1 MTADLDLRN
10 DVMAELALEPSLGAE
25 SIGVG
30 ARDGIVTL
38 SGHVGTHAQKLLAAK
53 AAGRVA
59 GVRALA
65 LELDVQ
71 LSPEH
76 RRSDSEIAAAVLDA
90 LATRALVPVEHV
102 RVVVDK
108 GWVTLWG
115 DVEWHYERDS
125 AERALQALPGVVG
138 VSDLIEVRRQPTP
151 QGLAER
157 IQLALERQAQ
167 REARRIRIEVRG
179 DEVVLRGDV
188 NSGFERDAALGAVVA
203 VSGVGRVFDELR
215 VRDPGSIAQPHGAS
229 QPAHDSNARD

>member
-1 MTADLDLRN
+1 MRSDADLRN
-10 DVMAELALEPSLGAE
+10 EVMAELALVPSLVAE

-38 SGHVGTHAQKLLAAK
+38 SGHIATHAQKVLAAK

-76 RRSDSEIAAAVLDA
+76 RRSDSEIAEAVLDA
-90 LATRALVPVEHV
+90 LATRALVPIEHV
-102 RVVVDK
+102 RVEVDK
-108 GWVTLWG
+108 GWVTLCG
-115 DVEWHYERDS
+115 DVQWNYERSS
-125 AERALQALPGVVG
+125 AERALQELPGVVG
-138 VSDLIEVRRQPTP
+138 VSDLLELRRKPTP

-167 REARRIRIEVRG
+167 REARRIRI
-179 DEVVLRGDV
+179 DVLDDGVALHGEV
-188 NSGFERDAALGAVVA
+188 NSRFERDAAQGAVAAVA
-203 VSGVGRVFDELR
+203 GVGRVFNELR
-215 VRDPGSIAQPHGAS
+215 VRE
-229 QPAHDSNARD
+229 